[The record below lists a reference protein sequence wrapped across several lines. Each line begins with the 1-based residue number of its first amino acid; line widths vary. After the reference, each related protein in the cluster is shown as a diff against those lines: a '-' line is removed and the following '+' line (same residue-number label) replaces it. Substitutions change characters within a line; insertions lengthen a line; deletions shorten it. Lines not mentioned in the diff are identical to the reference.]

1 MHDGAGLHDVV
12 AVTWCDTVLGGDRE
26 HDAVRLRVREDDGED
41 AALCVTVREAL
52 AEELEVAVHVCAWV
66 PVSDRVA
73 VGVIIAETEAVLV
86 ALPVLCVV
94 AVDVVDNKGVCV
106 YDAVT
111 TTVGVQVT
119 VEPLVADAECDT
131 VPVVSGLTVC
141 SAVSVVQGLWVKLR
155 ELLEVCSGVGLIDRD
170 AELLGV
176 PVAVTD
182 SVDTGECD
190 MVALLDGVWE
200 HEADELTDC
209 CSVEVHDHV

>member
-12 AVTWCDTVLGGDRE
+12 AVTWCDTVLDGDRE

-52 AEELEVAVHVCAWV
+52 AEGLEVAVHVCAWV

-86 ALPVLCVV
+86 ALPVMCVV
-94 AVDVVDNKGVCV
+94 AVDVVDNKDVCV

-119 VEPLVADAECDT
+119 VEPLVVDADD
-131 VPVVSGLTVC
+131 
-141 SAVSVVQGLWVKLR
+141 VSVR
-155 ELLEVCSGVGLIDRD
+155 VCARV
-170 AELLGV
+170 AEALS
-176 PVAVTD
+176 VAVID
-182 SVDTGECD
+182 DACVL
-190 MVALLDGVWE
+190 V
-200 HEADELTDC
+200 
-209 CSVEVHDHV
+209 